1 MGFATAAPAG
11 YVDLCR
17 RDPAQC
23 PQSGHGFSLQPLQ
36 PAAYQAPSPETV
48 AMTAARWKELDAVNI
63 SANERIRYV
72 SDQAQYGVQDY
83 WTVATTAGDC
93 EDIALAKRQALLDR
107 GWPIEA
113 LRLALVQSPA
123 SGQHVV
129 LVVATSSGDYVMD
142 SRWDFVLPWQKAD
155 YAWEESQDGTGN
167 WRVAGADGHAV
178 LVAVLAASYPAGGRP
193 SAPAPVSNAAELP
206 GVALP

>member
-11 YVDLCR
+11 YADLCR
-17 RDPAQC
+17 REPTQC
-23 PQSGHGFSLQPLQ
+23 PQGGYGFSQPLQ
-36 PAAYQAPSPETV
+36 RTSYQAPALGTV
-48 AMTAARWKELDAVNI
+48 AMTAARWKELDEVNI

-83 WTVATTAGDC
+83 WAVATTAGDC

-107 GWPIEA
+107 GWAIDS

-142 SRWDFVLPWQKAD
+142 SRLDFVLPWQKAD

-178 LVAVLAASYPAGGRP
+178 LVAALAASYPAAGRP
-193 SAPAPVSNAAELP
+193 TAAIPASGAGELP
-206 GVALP
+206 IIALP